1 MYLEN
6 VLLNIA
12 AGFELCSTDDIKQ
25 LCQKY
30 KNVRSHLYSCF
41 KASFKNHKTKFTVEN
56 FFENPYIHHGDWIFR
71 FGFSGSWVGYPRTWD
86 LQPF

>member
-56 FFENPYIHHGDWIFR
+56 FLKIHTFIMVI
-71 FGFSGSWVGYPRTWD
+71 GFSD
-86 LQPF
+86 LDFQVPG